1 MRGVGLTFHHVMI
14 YFWTLETLLS
24 VSPTQRGACNYEVQ
38 WHYFTSLGRLW
49 HKELRGSRGCWFGA
63 WEHALR
69 EVLFVSWQSCKGQP
83 LRPLLSR
90 HLLLGFSVLGHHLL
104 LLPGRWWF
112 CLKYASKAIFGFLLP
127 YEDSSVSY
135 CAFSRPHKT
144 TSSSD
149 M

>member
-1 MRGVGLTFHHVMI
+1 MQGVPSCHDIFLDP
-14 YFWTLETLLS
+14 ENPPECLS
-24 VSPTQRGACNYEVQ
+24 STRRNLQLQVQ
-38 WHYFTSLGRLW
+38 WHYFTSLGWLW

-63 WEHALR
+63 WECALR
-69 EVLFVSWQSCKGQP
+69 EVLLVSWQRCKWQP

-90 HLLLGFSVLGHHLL
+90 HLLLGFSVPGHYLL
-104 LLPGRWWF
+104 LLPGWWWF
-112 CLKYASKAIFGFLLP
+112 CLKYATKAIFGFLLP

-144 TSSSD
+144 TSGSD